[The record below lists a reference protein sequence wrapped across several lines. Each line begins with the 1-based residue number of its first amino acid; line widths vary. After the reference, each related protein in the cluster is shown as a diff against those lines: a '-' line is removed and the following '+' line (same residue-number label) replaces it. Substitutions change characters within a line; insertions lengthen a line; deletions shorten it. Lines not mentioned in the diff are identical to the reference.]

1 MSYIYR
7 IISICRVRRESELTC
22 RGCIYYQSCECED
35 MISTLQE
42 EAERMEANYER
53 LRQDNFKRF
62 PRISGKA

>member
-7 IISICRVRRESELTC
+7 TLSICKVRRENEISC
-22 RGCIYYQSCECED
+22 RGCIYYQSPECED
-35 MISTLQE
+35 MISSLQE

>member
-7 IISICRVRRESELTC
+7 IISICRVRRENELSC
-22 RGCIYYQSCECED
+22 RGCIHYQTCECED
-35 MISTLQE
+35 MILALQE

>member
-7 IISICRVRRESELTC
+7 ALSICKVRRENELSC
-22 RGCIYYQSCECED
+22 RGCIHYQTSECED
-35 MISTLQE
+35 MISALQE

-53 LRQDNFKRF
+53 LRQDNIKRF